1 MSWRADVPRSL
12 PDFGDEV
19 ELPWPRAG
27 DELFAPADDG
37 WLNAH
42 FGAFRGESY
51 TIGYKAA
58 GDILVEHVAQHEIE
72 ADTLVFPIVFCYRQY
87 LELLLKDVLADA
99 RRYYDVDDPAPK
111 GHSLLVLWKPLR
123 LLLARRWPDDPS
135 DLDAVEDGLRQ
146 FDAVDRGSY
155 AFRYATTP
163 GGESSLPPEFKQ
175 INLRDVGEV
184 IERIGVFLESC
195 ATALTEELHA
205 ADY

>member
-1 MSWRADVPRSL
+1 MPRSL

-19 ELPWPRAG
+19 ELPWPRVG
-27 DELFAPADDG
+27 DELFAPADDL
-37 WLNAH
+37 WLNAEI
-42 FGAFRGESY
+42 GALRGESY

-87 LELLLKDVLADA
+87 LELLLKGVLADA
-99 RRYYDVDDPAPK
+99 RRYYDVDDPAPS

-135 DLDAVEDGLRQ
+135 DLNAVEDGLRQ

-163 GGESSLPPEFKQ
+163 AGESSLPPEFQQ
-175 INLRDVGEV
+175 INLRNVGEV
-184 IERIGVFLESC
+184 VERIGVFLESC
-195 ATALTEELHA
+195 ATALIEELHA